1 MIRYFRNTIDE
12 MKRVTWLNADQT
24 SRDTMS
30 VILTSVFFSAFLTFV
45 GWIFS
50 MLIRFLING

>member
-1 MIRYFRNTIDE
+1 

-30 VILTSVFFSAFLTFV
+30 VILTSVFFSAFFDLCRLDLFDADPFLDK
-45 GWIFS
+45 W
-50 MLIRFLING
+50 LIIL